1 MKRGPVV
8 ECSDRPRN
16 PLPSRAGPAAPFKA
30 TMVRILGF
38 FAIFLVL
45 SFPLPAM
52 AARNAAPTDR
62 PPDQGGYTRA
72 MGIPSLFKNTVG
84 LEYLSY
90 HTTSDHALGALVT
103 AGTTRY
109 IGSPVVGILGLG
121 LEGYLGGHASETDA
135 GGRAYLTIPS
145 LLIGAGVDYSA
156 TSHESDLVLKL
167 DVPAR
172 RKGIIGS
179 GSAVTLRWLPHRE
192 QTFAVGLNIPIG
204 DRNAGRTRP
213 QSDYVKMD
221 NREPARLQAEK
232 MGAVD
237 STFVAS
243 LRSLR
248 VRAAWVARLT
258 QPFSEYG
265 GADATRA
272 MAPRIAELRAEVE
285 SLLSS
290 LASASSR
297 TTGMS
302 RSVPRRSEPS
312 RVSTAGSRTSARRA
326 GKPSCGRWRSRRW
339 T

>member
-1 MKRGPVV
+1 
-8 ECSDRPRN
+8 
-16 PLPSRAGPAAPFKA
+16 
-30 TMVRILGF
+30 MVRILGF

-221 NREPARLQAEK
+221 NREPARLRV
-232 MGAVD
+232 GAAVHHRVAHPLQRGGVAGVDPADDSGD
-237 STFVAS
+237 STHPRCPSPFRPTKTSRSSPSGRAGRTRRTSTGPCTPAAS
-243 LRSLR
+243 CNSRR
-248 VRAAWVARLT
+248 VRRTAR
-258 QPFSEYG
+258 P
-265 GADATRA
+265 
-272 MAPRIAELRAEVE
+272 
-285 SLLSS
+285 
-290 LASASSR
+290 
-297 TTGMS
+297 TG
-302 RSVPRRSEPS
+302 R
-312 RVSTAGSRTSARRA
+312 GSR
-326 GKPSCGRWRSRRW
+326 
-339 T
+339 